1 MSSTGE
7 TQSSSEIIAHHLTN
21 LTYGRHDDGTWGI
34 AHGSADIAE
43 MGFMAINLDSMFF
56 SLLLG
61 GLFLLVFRMV
71 AKRATVG
78 VPGRMQNMVEMAVEM
93 INDNVK
99 SMFNHKSPVVAPMA
113 LTVFMWVLLMNVMD
127 LVPIDFLPKLAGL
140 FGVPYLKVVPTTDV
154 NVTMGMAL
162 SVFIVMVF
170 YSIKQKGAG
179 GFAAELSFHPFG
191 KMALPINLFLE
202 VVNLL
207 SKPLSLGLRLFGNL
221 YAGEMIFIL
230 IALLPFWT
238 QPFLSVPWAIFHIL
252 IIFLQAFIFMV
263 LTVVYMAQA
272 FTVDE
277 H

>member
-1 MSSTGE
+1 MASAGE
-7 TQSSSEIIAHHLTN
+7 TQTSSEIIAHHLTN
-21 LTYGRHDDGTWGI
+21 LTYGRFEDGSWGF

-43 MGFMAINLDSMFF
+43 MGFMAIHVDSMLF
-56 SLLLG
+56 SILLG
-61 GLFLLVFRMV
+61 SLFLCFFRLA
-71 AKRATVG
+71 AKGATSG
-78 VPGRMQNMVEMAVEM
+78 VPGRLQNMVEMCVDL

-99 SMFNHKSPVVAPMA
+99 SMFNHKSAVVAPMA
-113 LTVFMWVLLMNVMD
+113 LTVFIWVLLMNTMD
-127 LVPIDFLPKLAGL
+127 LVPIDFLPKFAAL
-140 FGVPYLKVVPTTDV
+140 FGVEYLKVVPTTDV
-154 NVTMGMAL
+154 NVTMGMSL
-162 SVFIVMVF
+162 SIFAVMVF
-170 YSIKQKGAG
+170 YSIREKGLG

-191 KMALPINLFLE
+191 KWLLPVNLFLE

-230 IALLPFWT
+230 ISLLPFLV